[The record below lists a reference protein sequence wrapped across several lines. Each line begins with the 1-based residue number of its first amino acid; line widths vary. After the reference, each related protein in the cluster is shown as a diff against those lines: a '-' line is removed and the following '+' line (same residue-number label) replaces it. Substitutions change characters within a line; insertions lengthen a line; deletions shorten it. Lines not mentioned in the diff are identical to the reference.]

1 MKAQR
6 TNIVLI
12 GMPGAGKSTVGVV
25 VAKLLAMDFV
35 DTDVLIQAREKRTLQ
50 AIIRAEGLSA
60 LKQVEE
66 QTLLD
71 LAATQTVIATGG
83 SAVYSDAA
91 MAALKRRGIAVF
103 LDVPLPELVERLNDL
118 DARGVVMEPGESLAD
133 LYRKRLPLYQRH
145 ADLRLDCGGKS
156 AGQVALETVAAV
168 RPLLAPSAS

>member
-1 MKAQR
+1 MEGPR
-6 TNIVLI
+6 SNIVLI

-50 AIIRAEGLSA
+50 AIIRTEGLSV

-66 QTLLD
+66 QALLD
-71 LAATQTVIATGG
+71 LAVEQTVIATGG

-118 DARGVVMEPGESLAD
+118 DARGVVMEPGE
-133 LYRKRLPLYQRH
+133 
-145 ADLRLDCGGKS
+145 
-156 AGQVALETVAAV
+156 
-168 RPLLAPSAS
+168 